1 MALPNPGGL
10 SGAIKLFPDFTQQQ
24 NQSLADVT
32 KVVLAQDQQALNEAK
47 FGLQQAKLA
56 AGGGTGGPRAGGKG
70 GAWTAVADP
79 ASPEGY
85 RFVWVPGSTEKGRS
99 LSLIHI

>member
-10 SGAIKLFPDFTQQQ
+10 SGAIKLLPDFTQQQ

-47 FGLQQAKLA
+47 FG
-56 AGGGTGGPRAGGKG
+56 
-70 GAWTAVADP
+70 
-79 ASPEGY
+79 
-85 RFVWVPGSTEKGRS
+85 
-99 LSLIHI
+99 